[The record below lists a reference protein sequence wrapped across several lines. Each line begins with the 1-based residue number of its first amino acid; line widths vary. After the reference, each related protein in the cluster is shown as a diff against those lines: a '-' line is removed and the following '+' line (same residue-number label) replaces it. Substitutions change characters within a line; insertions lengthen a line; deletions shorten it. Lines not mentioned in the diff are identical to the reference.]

1 MSSRLWNSLWSPG
14 RALLC
19 LTGAWLCLAAAAPQ
33 ATGTGVTATA
43 EGFVVIVRADNPSS
57 VIDREALSQIFL
69 KRTTTW
75 PDGVHAEPV
84 DLVSSD
90 AARAAFT
97 KAVLRKSM
105 GAVRAFWQQ
114 QIYSGRDIPP
124 PEKNSGAE
132 VIAFVAAHP
141 GAVGYVAA
149 ATSLGDGVKAI
160 SLTEGSP

>member
-1 MSSRLWNSLWSPG
+1 MRSSRWLSGP
-14 RALLC
+14 ALLF
-19 LTGAWLCLAAAAPQ
+19 LTAGWLGLVAATTQ
-33 ATGTGVTATA
+33 ATGASATATA
-43 EGFVVIVRADNPSS
+43 EGFVIIVRSDNPSS
-57 VIDREALSQIFL
+57 AIDREALSQIFL

-97 KAVLRKSM
+97 KSVLRKSM

-132 VIAFVAAHP
+132 VIAFVAAHA

-149 ATSLGDGVKAI
+149 ATSLGVGVKAI
-160 SLTEGSP
+160 SLVDSP